1 MNDAEKFEYA
11 CKFITPYITKHNQYN
26 VITWDK
32 VKDILGDDLTT
43 QLKSEPILG
52 VGPTTNSVYYWNVAT
67 YYAKHKIL

>member
-1 MNDAEKFEYA
+1 MNDAEKFSYA
-11 CKFITPYITKHNQYN
+11 VKFIAPYIIKHNQYS

-32 VKDILGDDLTT
+32 VEKILGIDLTA

-67 YYAKHKIL
+67 YYAKYKIL